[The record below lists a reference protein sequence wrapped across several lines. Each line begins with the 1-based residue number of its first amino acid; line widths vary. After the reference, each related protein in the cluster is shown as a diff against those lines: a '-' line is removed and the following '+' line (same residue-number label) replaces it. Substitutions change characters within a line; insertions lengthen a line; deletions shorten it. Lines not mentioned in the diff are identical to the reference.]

1 MRCVAAPA
9 LARSASLA
17 AQSPAVTKLHIR
29 AHKVCRICGNKDPT
43 LAAGRRVELCRR
55 SSNRAQ
61 VLEVQ
66 WTDGVNARFGAE
78 LLRVSS
84 PSAENAA
91 SGGPRV
97 RAGRCRRACPHMLNV
112 CSCLQHTCRPA
123 AAHACTIHPN
133 PAAARRSTPRWYS
146 TPGACWQLR
155 RAVSRQHRQHRQHG
169 HHTLHC
175 LLGSS
180 CCPACCSS
188 PSYSSCKRHAAVTTV
203 SLPVYL

>member
-1 MRCVAAPA
+1 MALATAAALVRCVAAPA

-43 LAAGRRVELCRR
+43 PAAGRHVELCRR
-55 SSNRAQ
+55 SSNGAQ

-66 WTDGVNARFGAE
+66 WADGVNARFGAE

-97 RAGRCRRACPHMLNV
+97 RAGAAGVLVRTCYMRVHV
-112 CSCLQHTCRPA
+112 CWQ
-123 AAHACTIHPN
+123 AAHVPT
-133 PAAARRSTPRWYS
+133 
-146 TPGACWQLR
+146 
-155 RAVSRQHRQHRQHG
+155 
-169 HHTLHC
+169 
-175 LLGSS
+175 
-180 CCPACCSS
+180 CCSTCMHNT
-188 PSYSSCKRHAAVTTV
+188 PKPRSCPPVDATSVFYAWSLLAAT
-203 SLPVYL
+203 PCGEQAAQPA